1 MILNRV
7 QDPNNCT
14 PSEGS
19 VLRLSSANSNSK
31 CQSKRC
37 SIGFADSMTPFFPP
51 PHKFETIL
59 ALVVSQLGLVF
70 EDGSD
75 QRADQGTPK
84 KQETRRESR
93 PS

>member
-1 MILNRV
+1 MF
-7 QDPNNCT
+7 DW
-14 PSEGS
+14 
-19 VLRLSSANSNSK
+19 LRRLDDAIFS
-31 CQSKRC
+31 
-37 SIGFADSMTPFFPP
+37 P

-75 QRADQGTPK
+75 ERADQGTPK